1 MLKLDKID
9 YMKGYIK
16 RLKDPLWFITIVA
29 LALGVLFSHLIIP
42 KPYVGLIKIYGP
54 IESTNYLDDINR
66 MLRYAE
72 DNKSI
77 RAVVLEIDSPGGSAF
92 ACEEIF
98 MEVIKLRNEKPV
110 VACVDGGGLSGA
122 YYIATASNYIFAKP
136 ASFIGSIGVVAV
148 LPEPTEL
155 DENLIVTG
163 PFKRAISRKE
173 FIYEV
178 ETIKE
183 VFLSNV
189 IKQREEK
196 LKIGRE
202 ELSMA
207 NSYVGVDALKV
218 GLVDEIGSRED
229 AIEKAAHYARISN
242 YDVIDINK
250 ELNIGS
256 LRFHLHVNETVLK
269 PTNTIPSVHF
279 LYIEQ
284 GE

>member
-1 MLKLDKID
+1 MLK
-9 YMKGYIK
+9 
-16 RLKDPLWFITIVA
+16 
-29 LALGVLFSHLIIP
+29 
-42 KPYVGLIKIYGP
+42 
-54 IESTNYLDDINR
+54 
-66 MLRYAE
+66 YAKE
-72 DNKSI
+72 NKSI

-92 ACEEIF
+92 ACEEIY
-98 MEVIKLRNEKPV
+98 MEAIKLRREKPV
-110 VACVDGGGLSGA
+110 VACIDGGGLSGA
-122 YYIATASNYIFAKP
+122 YYIATASNYIYAKP
-136 ASFIGSIGVVAV
+136 ASFVGSIGVVAI
-148 LPEPTEL
+148 LPEPAEL

-189 IKQREEK
+189 IKQREDR

-202 ELSMA
+202 ELSTG
-207 NSYVGVDALKV
+207 NSYVGIEALKS
-218 GLVDEIGSRED
+218 GLIDEIGSRED
-229 AIEKAAHYARISN
+229 AIEKAAQYAHIAN
-242 YDVIDINK
+242 YEIIDLNK
-250 ELNIGS
+250 ELKIS
-256 LRFHLHVNETVLK
+256 RLQFHLRVNETVLE